1 MISKAKQ
8 FFPIA
13 ASLRTLIFMTES
25 CGSNCPNTKLSPPLC
40 ALSDTFLF
48 PIRSSCGNN
57 VPCGILFDGSSCTS
71 SGETLARATFPL
83 WYYTYGLPWRLGGK
97 ESECTAISGSGRSLG
112 EGNDNH
118 SSIPAW
124 TIPWRGP
131 WQPTV
136 HGVQRVRHDFH
147 YTYSISQPGF
157 LWLCSPQTHD
167 WCLMPAHSNQLPDY
181 LSNQPPI
188 NLQPDGNCGDWWL
201 FRERVSPCRAPSAG
215 GARRGIWGRQDPQ
228 DILNS
233 IMTSLRLGLLFLE

>member
-1 MISKAKQ
+1 
-8 FFPIA
+8 
-13 ASLRTLIFMTES
+13 MTPS
-25 CGSNCPNTKLSPPLC
+25 CFWNS
-40 ALSDTFLF
+40 
-48 PIRSSCGNN
+48 RS
-57 VPCGILFDGSSCTS
+57 
-71 SGETLARATFPL
+71 
-83 WYYTYGLPWRLGGK
+83 WGGK
-97 ESECTAISGSGRSLG
+97 GDDG

-188 NLQPDGNCGDWWL
+188 NLQPDGNGGDWWL

-228 DILNS
+228 DILNRS
-233 IMTSLRLGLLFLE
+233 EERRVGKECRSRWSPYH

>member
-1 MISKAKQ
+1 MGIMS
-8 FFPIA
+8 PVES
-13 ASLRTLIFMTES
+13 SLMDPAVLPAGRPWQELHF
-25 CGSNCPNTKLSPPLC
+25 
-40 ALSDTFLF
+40 
-48 PIRSSCGNN
+48 
-57 VPCGILFDGSSCTS
+57 PCGIIPTGFPGSLVVKNLSA
-71 SGETLARATFPL
+71 LQ
-83 WYYTYGLPWRLGGK
+83 
-97 ESECTAISGSGRSLG
+97 SLG
-112 EGNDNH
+112 QEGLLEKEMTTTPVSLPGQFHGED
-118 SSIPAW
+118 
-124 TIPWRGP
+124 P

-167 WCLMPAHSNQLPDY
+167 WCLMSAHSNQLPDY

-188 NLQPDGNCGDWWL
+188 NLQPDGNGGDWWL
-201 FRERVSPCRAPSAG
+201 FRERVSPWRAPSAG